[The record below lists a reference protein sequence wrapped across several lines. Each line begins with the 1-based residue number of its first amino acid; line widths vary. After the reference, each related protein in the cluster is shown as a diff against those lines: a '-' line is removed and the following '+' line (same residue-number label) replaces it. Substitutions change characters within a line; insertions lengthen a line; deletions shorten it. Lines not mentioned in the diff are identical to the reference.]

1 MALTQPISPSRQPFG
16 VLDSSR
22 LRFLGSVKNQQNA
35 VTASLKRRLD
45 TTDLSDT
52 ENVDPSSTLD
62 SPAKRTRNNTDE
74 DVSKSSSSSKFTLTP
89 FKPSTTTININ
100 TTKRLQTPLTQLK
113 KPSLP
118 NSAPLRAPAG
128 RSPKSKSKPI
138 KAFSRRSIGS
148 YTRIDPPTFTSTKQ
162 HHAARAPFS
171 IADALHGT
179 FNTPQSQSNSRS
191 VMLQEKARPKAWD
204 FEIYVDTEQDEMAN
218 LMEHSTCVL
227 DISDD
232 ETRGKRWE
240 VDDRGKENIPPP
252 EFEGR
257 GGEGMQDTT
266 VPVPVAVAVGGRVSV
281 EMTMTDQPRSALGEL
296 DISHFIAG
304 NENENDNENENVSNI
319 KPSTT
324 IPTITAPEGHQYQL
338 QLPEQEQQQEQEQD
352 HEQSPESI
360 PLPADNDNDY
370 DDLTHP
376 PPQQEATPSQPKLAS
391 HAAISAL
398 ITRSAPAPA
407 VHDDS
412 SSTQTQTGMGMGM
425 VMPTA
430 AEVEIWESGSAAG
443 ADAAAGD
450 DEV

>member
-74 DVSKSSSSSKFTLTP
+74 DVSKSSSTPKFTLTP
-89 FKPSTTTININ
+89 FKPSTTTAN

-179 FNTPQSQSNSRS
+179 FNTPQSQSSSRS

-240 VDDRGKENIPPP
+240 GEDRGKENIPPP

-257 GGEGMQDTT
+257 GGEGMQDTA
-266 VPVPVAVAVGGRVSV
+266 VSVPVAVAVGGRVSV

-304 NENENDNENENVSNI
+304 NENENVSNI
-319 KPSTT
+319 KPSMT
-324 IPTITAPEGHQYQL
+324 IPTITAPEEHQYQL
-338 QLPEQEQQQEQEQD
+338 QLPEQEQQQEQEQEQD

-370 DDLTHP
+370 DDLTNP
-376 PPQQEATPSQPKLAS
+376 AQEATPSQPKLAS
-391 HAAISAL
+391 HAAISTL

-412 SSTQTQTGMGMGM
+412 SSTQTQTGVGMGM
-425 VMPTA
+425 DMPTA
-430 AEVEIWESGSAAG
+430 AEVEIWESGSAAA
-443 ADAAAGD
+443 ADD
-450 DEV
+450 DEEV

>member
-1 MALTQPISPSRQPFG
+1 MALTQPISPPRQPFG

-62 SPAKRTRNNTDE
+62 SPAKRTRNNADE
-74 DVSKSSSSSKFTLTP
+74 DVSKSSASKFTLTP
-89 FKPSTTTININ
+89 FKPSTTAIN

-179 FNTPQSQSNSRS
+179 FNTPQSQSRS
-191 VMLQEKARPKAWD
+191 VTLQEKARPKAWD

-232 ETRGKRWE
+232 ETRGKAWE
-240 VDDRGKENIPPP
+240 GEDRGKENIPPP

-257 GGEGMQDTT
+257 GGEGMQRDM
-266 VPVPVAVAVGGRVSV
+266 AVSAAAGVGGRASV
-281 EMTMTDQPRSALGEL
+281 EMTMTDEPRSALGEL

-304 NENENDNENENVSNI
+304 SENENENGSNI
-319 KPSTT
+319 ETSTT
-324 IPTITAPEGHQYQL
+324 IPRVTHPEEHEP
-338 QLPEQEQQQEQEQD
+338 QLPDQEQEQ
-352 HEQSPESI
+352 EQTPESI
-360 PLPADNDNDY
+360 PLPADNDNDDA
-370 DDLTHP
+370 DDELTHQH
-376 PPQQEATPSQPKLAS
+376 PQPEATTTTPSKPKLAS

-398 ITRSAPAPA
+398 IACSAPPPPP
-407 VHDDS
+407 
-412 SSTQTQTGMGMGM
+412 SSTQTVMDMGMGMGM
-425 VMPTA
+425 STA
-430 AEVEIWESGSAAG
+430 AEVEIWESGSESVTAA
-443 ADAAAGD
+443 